1 MYLNYLGRILKDKE
15 PEGGGTGG
23 EGGTPD
29 LTVEELK
36 NKIAELENQGTAK
49 DGENSKLKKD
59 LETLQKKL
67 SKLENEGKT
76 KEQLDKEEKEKVE
89 RELQEKTNEINLMKL
104 EISKTK
110 LVVENK
116 ISGHFT
122 DLIILNPE
130 MTENDLK
137 AAVETVAKKQEAF
150 KNDLLKEYS
159 ITKTAEGVFKTGTEK
174 DFVDNM
180 LEEREK
186 ADTDLTR
193 FMK

>member
-1 MYLNYLGRILKDKE
+1 MYLNYLTKILKDKE

-36 NKIAELENQGTAK
+36 NKIADLENQGTAK

-89 RELQEKTNEINLMKL
+89 KELQEKTNEINLMKL

-110 LVVENK
+110 LITENK
-116 ISGHFT
+116 ISEHFT

-186 ADTDLTR
+186 TDTDLTK

>member
-1 MYLNYLGRILKDKE
+1 MYLNYLRRILKDKE
-15 PEGGGTGG
+15 SEGGGTGG
-23 EGGTPD
+23 EAGTPD

-36 NKIAELENQGTAK
+36 NKIADLENQGTAK

-110 LVVENK
+110 LIAENK
-116 ISGHFT
+116 ISEHFT
-122 DLIILNPE
+122 DLIALSPE
-130 MTENDLK
+130 MTEEELK
-137 AAVETVAKKQEAF
+137 KVITNVAKKQEAF
-150 KNDLLKEYS
+150 KNDLLKDYS
-159 ITKTAEGVFKTGTEK
+159 ITKTAEGTLKAENGK

-180 LEEREK
+180 LENREQL
-186 ADTDLTR
+186 DTDLTK
-193 FMK
+193 FM

>member
-1 MYLNYLGRILKDKE
+1 MYLNYLRRILKDKE
-15 PEGGGTGG
+15 PEGGGAGG
-23 EGGTPD
+23 DGGTPD

-36 NKIAELENQGTAK
+36 NKIADLENQGTAK

-104 EISKTK
+104 EITK
-110 LVVENK
+110 AKLITENK
-116 ISGHFT
+116 ISEHFT

-137 AAVETVAKKQEAF
+137 AAIETVAKKQEAF
-150 KNDLLKEYS
+150 KNDLLKDYS

-180 LEEREK
+180 LENKQKNE
-186 ADTDLTR
+186 TDLSK
-193 FMK
+193 FM

>member
-1 MYLNYLGRILKDKE
+1 MYLNYLRRILKDKE
-15 PEGGGTGG
+15 PEGGGEGG
-23 EGGTPD
+23 DGGTPD

-36 NKIAELENQGTAK
+36 NKIADLENQGTAK

-104 EISKTK
+104 EISKAK
-110 LVVENK
+110 LVAENK
-116 ISGHFT
+116 ISEHFT
-122 DLIILNPE
+122 DLIALSPE
-130 MTENDLK
+130 MTEEELK
-137 AAVETVAKKQEAF
+137 KVITNVAKKQEAF
-150 KNDLLKEYS
+150 KNDLLKDYS
-159 ITKTAEGVFKTGTEK
+159 ITKTAEGTLKTENGK

-180 LEEREK
+180 LENREQL
-186 ADTDLTR
+186 DTDLTK
-193 FMK
+193 FM

>member
-1 MYLNYLGRILKDKE
+1 MYLNYLRRILKDKE
-15 PEGGGTGG
+15 PAGGGTGG

-36 NKIAELENQGTAK
+36 NKIADLENQGTAK

-110 LVVENK
+110 LVAENK
-116 ISGHFT
+116 ISEHFT

-137 AAVETVAKKQEAF
+137 TAVETVAKKQEAF

-159 ITKTAEGVFKTGTEK
+159 ITKTAEGIFKTGTEK

-186 ADTDLTR
+186 TDTDLTK

>member
-1 MYLNYLGRILKDKE
+1 MYLNYLTKILKDKE

-36 NKIAELENQGTAK
+36 NKIADLENQGTAK

-76 KEQLDKEEKEKVE
+76 KEQLDKEEKEKIE

-104 EISKTK
+104 EVSKAK
-110 LVVENK
+110 LVAENK
-116 ISGHFT
+116 ISEHFT
-122 DLIILNPE
+122 DLIALSPE
-130 MTENDLK
+130 MTEEELK
-137 AAVETVAKKQEAF
+137 KVITNVAKKQEAF
-150 KNDLLKEYS
+150 KNDLLKDYS
-159 ITKTAEGVFKTGTEK
+159 ITKTAEGTLKTENGK

-180 LEEREK
+180 LENREQL
-186 ADTDLTR
+186 DTDFTK
-193 FMK
+193 FM

>member
-1 MYLNYLGRILKDKE
+1 MYLNYLRRILKDKE
-15 PEGGGTGG
+15 FEGGGTGG

-36 NKIAELENQGTAK
+36 NKIADLENQGTVK

-89 RELQEKTNEINLMKL
+89 KELQEKTNEINLMKL
-104 EISKTK
+104 EITKAK
-110 LVVENK
+110 LVTENK
-116 ISGHFT
+116 ISEHFT

-137 AAVETVAKKQEAF
+137 AAIETVAKKQEAF
-150 KNDLLKEYS
+150 KNDLLKDYS

-180 LEEREK
+180 LENKQKNE
-186 ADTDLTR
+186 TDLSK
-193 FMK
+193 FM

>member
-1 MYLNYLGRILKDKE
+1 MYLNYLRRILKDKE
-15 PEGGGTGG
+15 PAGGGTGG

-36 NKIAELENQGTAK
+36 NKIADLENQGTAK

-110 LVVENK
+110 LVAENK
-116 ISGHFT
+116 ISEHFT

-159 ITKTAEGVFKTGTEK
+159 ITKTAEGVFKTGTEN

-180 LEEREK
+180 LEEIEK
-186 ADTDLTR
+186 TDTDLTK

>member
-1 MYLNYLGRILKDKE
+1 MYLNYLRRILKDKE
-15 PEGGGTGG
+15 PAGGGTGG

-36 NKIAELENQGTAK
+36 NKIADLENQGTAK

-89 RELQEKTNEINLMKL
+89 KEFQEKTNEINLMKL
-104 EISKTK
+104 EITKAK
-110 LVVENK
+110 LVTENK
-116 ISGHFT
+116 ISEHFT

-159 ITKTAEGVFKTGTEK
+159 ITKTAEGIFKTGTEK

-186 ADTDLTR
+186 TDTDLTK

>member
-1 MYLNYLGRILKDKE
+1 MYLNYLTRILKDKE

-36 NKIAELENQGTAK
+36 NKIADLENQGTAK

-110 LVVENK
+110 LVAENK
-116 ISGHFT
+116 ISEHFT

-137 AAVETVAKKQEAF
+137 TAVETVAKKQEAF

-186 ADTDLTR
+186 TDTDLTK

>member
-1 MYLNYLGRILKDKE
+1 MYLNYLRRILKDKE
-15 PEGGGTGG
+15 PEGGG
-23 EGGTPD
+23 EGGKPD

-36 NKIAELENQGTAK
+36 NKIADLENQGTAK

-110 LVVENK
+110 LVAENK
-116 ISGHFT
+116 ISEHFT

-137 AAVETVAKKQEAF
+137 TAVETVAKKQEAF

-180 LEEREK
+180 LEERENSN
-186 ADTDLTR
+186 ADLTK

>member
-1 MYLNYLGRILKDKE
+1 MYLNYLRRILKDKE
-15 PEGGGTGG
+15 PEGGG
-23 EGGTPD
+23 EGGKPD

-36 NKIAELENQGTAK
+36 NKIADLENQGTAK

-104 EISKTK
+104 EITKAK
-110 LVVENK
+110 LVTENK
-116 ISGHFT
+116 ISEHFT
-122 DLIILNPE
+122 DLIILNPK

-186 ADTDLTR
+186 TDTDLTK

>member
-1 MYLNYLGRILKDKE
+1 MYLNYLRRILKDKE
-15 PEGGGTGG
+15 PEGGG
-23 EGGTPD
+23 EGGKPD

-36 NKIAELENQGTAK
+36 NKIADLENQGTAK

-104 EISKTK
+104 EITKAK
-110 LVVENK
+110 LVTENK
-116 ISGHFT
+116 ISEHFT
-122 DLIILNPE
+122 DLIILNLK

-186 ADTDLTR
+186 TDTDLTK

>member
-1 MYLNYLGRILKDKE
+1 MYLNYLRRILKDKE

-23 EGGTPD
+23 EGGKPD

-36 NKIAELENQGTAK
+36 NKIADLENQGTAK

-104 EISKTK
+104 EITKAK
-110 LVVENK
+110 LVTENK
-116 ISGHFT
+116 ISEHFT

-159 ITKTAEGVFKTGTEK
+159 ITKTAEGVFKTENGK

-186 ADTDLTR
+186 TDTDLTR

>member
-1 MYLNYLGRILKDKE
+1 MYLNYLRRILKDKE

-36 NKIAELENQGTAK
+36 NKIADLENQGTAK

-76 KEQLDKEEKEKVE
+76 KEQLDKEEKEKIE

-104 EISKTK
+104 EVSKAK
-110 LVVENK
+110 LVAENK
-116 ISGHFT
+116 ISEHFT
-122 DLIILNPE
+122 DLIALNPE
-130 MTENDLK
+130 MTEEELK
-137 AAVETVAKKQEAF
+137 KVITNVAKKQEAF
-150 KNDLLKEYS
+150 KNDLLKDYS
-159 ITKTAEGVFKTGTEK
+159 ITKTAEGTLKAKNGK

-180 LEEREK
+180 LENREQL
-186 ADTDLTR
+186 DTDLTK
-193 FMK
+193 FM

>member
-1 MYLNYLGRILKDKE
+1 MYLNYLRRILKDKE
-15 PEGGGTGG
+15 PEGGGAGG
-23 EGGTPD
+23 DGGTPD

-36 NKIAELENQGTAK
+36 NKIADLENQGTAK

-89 RELQEKTNEINLMKL
+89 KELQEKTNEINLMKL
-104 EISKTK
+104 EITKAK
-110 LVVENK
+110 LVTENK
-116 ISGHFT
+116 ISEHFT

-137 AAVETVAKKQEAF
+137 AAVEAVAKKQEAF

-159 ITKTAEGVFKTGTEK
+159 ITKTAEGIFKTGAEK

-180 LEEREK
+180 LENKQKNE
-186 ADTDLTR
+186 TDLSK
-193 FMK
+193 FM

>member
-1 MYLNYLGRILKDKE
+1 MYLNYLRRILKDKE
-15 PEGGGTGG
+15 PEGGG

-36 NKIAELENQGTAK
+36 NKIADLENQGTVK
-49 DGENSKLKKD
+49 DSENSKLKKD

-110 LVVENK
+110 LIAENK
-116 ISGHFT
+116 ISEHFT

-186 ADTDLTR
+186 TDTDLTK

>member
-1 MYLNYLGRILKDKE
+1 MYLNYLTRILKDKE

-36 NKIAELENQGTAK
+36 NKIADLENQGTAK

-76 KEQLDKEEKEKVE
+76 KEQLDKEGKEKVE

-104 EISKTK
+104 EIAKAKFVT
-110 LVVENK
+110 ENK
-116 ISGHFT
+116 ISEHFT
-122 DLIILNPE
+122 DLIILKPE

-137 AAVETVAKKQEAF
+137 VAIETVAKKQEAF

-186 ADTDLTR
+186 TDTDLTK

>member
-15 PEGGGTGG
+15 PGGTGG
-23 EGGTPD
+23 EGGKPD

-36 NKIAELENQGTAK
+36 NKIADLENQGTVK

-110 LVVENK
+110 LIAENK
-116 ISGHFT
+116 ISEHFT

-159 ITKTAEGVFKTGTEK
+159 ITKTAEGVFKTENGK

-180 LEEREK
+180 LEER
-186 ADTDLTR
+186 ANAFTDLTK

>member
-1 MYLNYLGRILKDKE
+1 MYLNYLTRILKDKE
-15 PEGGGTGG
+15 SEGGGD
-23 EGGTPD
+23 GGTPD

-36 NKIAELENQGTAK
+36 NKIADLENQGTAK

-110 LVVENK
+110 LVAENK
-116 ISGHFT
+116 ISEHFT

-137 AAVETVAKKQEAF
+137 TAVETVAKKQEAF

-186 ADTDLTR
+186 TDTDLTK

>member
-1 MYLNYLGRILKDKE
+1 MYLNYLRRILKDKE
-15 PEGGGTGG
+15 PEGGG

-36 NKIAELENQGTAK
+36 NKIADLENQGTAK

-104 EISKTK
+104 EITKAK
-110 LVVENK
+110 LVTENK
-116 ISGHFT
+116 ISEHFT

-137 AAVETVAKKQEAF
+137 AAIETVAKKQEAF
-150 KNDLLKEYS
+150 KNDLLKDYS

-186 ADTDLTR
+186 TDTDLTK

>member
-1 MYLNYLGRILKDKE
+1 MYLNYLRRILKDKE

-36 NKIAELENQGTAK
+36 NKIADLENQGTAK

-67 SKLENEGKT
+67 SKLENEGNT
-76 KEQLDKEEKEKVE
+76 KEQLEKEEKEKVE
-89 RELQEKTNEINLMKL
+89 KELQEKTNEINLMKL
-104 EISKTK
+104 EISKAK
-110 LVVENK
+110 LVTEKK
-116 ISGHFT
+116 ISEHFT

-137 AAVETVAKKQEAF
+137 AAIETVAKKQEAF
-150 KNDLLKEYS
+150 KNDLLKDYS
-159 ITKTAEGVFKTGTEK
+159 ITKTAEGTLKTENGK

-180 LEEREK
+180 LENREQLE
-186 ADTDLTR
+186 TDLTK
-193 FMK
+193 FM

>member
-1 MYLNYLGRILKDKE
+1 MYLNYLTKILKDKE

-36 NKIAELENQGTAK
+36 NKIADLENQGTAK

-76 KEQLDKEEKEKVE
+76 KEQLDKEEKEKIE

-104 EISKTK
+104 EVSKAK
-110 LVVENK
+110 LVAENK
-116 ISGHFT
+116 ISEHFT
-122 DLIILNPE
+122 DLIALSPE
-130 MTENDLK
+130 MTEEELK
-137 AAVETVAKKQEAF
+137 KVITNVAKKQEAF
-150 KNDLLKEYS
+150 KNDLLKDYS
-159 ITKTAEGVFKTGTEK
+159 ITKTAEGTLKTENGK

-180 LEEREK
+180 LENREQL
-186 ADTDLTR
+186 DTDLTK
-193 FMK
+193 FM

>member
-1 MYLNYLGRILKDKE
+1 MYLNYLRRILKDKE

-36 NKIAELENQGTAK
+36 NKIADLENQGTAK

-59 LETLQKKL
+59 LEALQKKL

-104 EISKTK
+104 EVSKAK
-110 LVVENK
+110 LVAENK
-116 ISGHFT
+116 ISEHFT
-122 DLIILNPE
+122 DLIALSPE
-130 MTENDLK
+130 MTEEELK
-137 AAVETVAKKQEAF
+137 KVITNVAKKQEAF
-150 KNDLLKEYS
+150 KNDLLKDYS
-159 ITKTAEGVFKTGTEK
+159 ITKTAEGTLKTENGK

-180 LEEREK
+180 LENREQLE
-186 ADTDLTR
+186 TDLTK
-193 FMK
+193 FM

>member
-1 MYLNYLGRILKDKE
+1 MYLNYLTRILKDKE

-23 EGGTPD
+23 EGGKPD

-36 NKIAELENQGTAK
+36 NKIADLENQGTAK

-110 LVVENK
+110 LVAENK
-116 ISGHFT
+116 ISEHFT

-186 ADTDLTR
+186 TDTDLTK

>member
-1 MYLNYLGRILKDKE
+1 MYLNYLRRILKDKE
-15 PEGGGTGG
+15 PGDSGGD
-23 EGGTPD
+23 GGTPD

-36 NKIAELENQGTAK
+36 SKIAELENQGTAK

-104 EISKTK
+104 EITKAK
-110 LVVENK
+110 LVTENK
-116 ISGHFT
+116 ISEHFT

-137 AAVETVAKKQEAF
+137 AAIETVAKKQEAF
-150 KNDLLKEYS
+150 KNDLLKDYS

-180 LEEREK
+180 LENKQKNE
-186 ADTDLTR
+186 TDLSK
-193 FMK
+193 FM

>member
-1 MYLNYLGRILKDKE
+1 MYLNYLTRILKDKE

-36 NKIAELENQGTAK
+36 NKIADLENQGTAK
-49 DGENSKLKKD
+49 DGENSKLRKD

-89 RELQEKTNEINLMKL
+89 KELQEKTNEINLMKL

-110 LVVENK
+110 LITENK
-116 ISGHFT
+116 ISEHFT

-186 ADTDLTR
+186 TDTDLTK

>member
-1 MYLNYLGRILKDKE
+1 MYLNYLRRILKDKE
-15 PEGGGTGG
+15 PEGGGAGG
-23 EGGTPD
+23 DGGTPD

-36 NKIAELENQGTAK
+36 NKIADLENQGTAK

-104 EISKTK
+104 EITKAK
-110 LVVENK
+110 LVTENK
-116 ISGHFT
+116 ISEHFT

-137 AAVETVAKKQEAF
+137 AAIETVAKKQEAF
-150 KNDLLKEYS
+150 KNDLLKDYS

-180 LEEREK
+180 LENKQKNE
-186 ADTDLTR
+186 TDLSK
-193 FMK
+193 FM